1 MLEVRD
7 LSVAFGRTTVVT
19 GVDLDVSPGAHGVGL
34 VGESGSGKTT
44 IARCVVRLLD
54 PSGGAILFD
63 GADVTRVRGAALAA
77 YRRRVQVVLQDPD
90 GVLDPRMRVGPAL
103 TEVLRTHRVVPR
115 GSERDRAAALLDEV
129 GLPAAYV
136 ERYPHQLSGG
146 ERQRVAI
153 ARALAV
159 EPSLLVLDEPTS
171 ALDVTVQERV
181 LGLLERLRDTRD
193 LAYLLI
199 SHNLAVVGRMCSTVV
214 VLYLGR
220 VVETGPSRVV
230 LGTPAHPYTAALR
243 SAIPTLDRQASR
255 RRIVLP
261 GIPANPADPPSGCVF
276 HPRCPLA
283 VDRCRTE
290 APPLAP
296 VGSGRRAACHR
307 ADDML
312 AGADLTARTV

>member
-1 MLEVRD
+1 MLEVRG

-19 GVDLDVSPGAHGVGL
+19 GVDLDVPSGAHGVGL

-44 IARCVVRLLD
+44 IARCVVRLLE
-54 PSGGAILFD
+54 PSGGSVTFD
-63 GADVTRVRGAALAA
+63 GTDVTRVRGAALAA

-115 GSERDRAAALLDEV
+115 GEERARAQALLDEV
-129 GLPAAYV
+129 GLPAAYR

-146 ERQRVAI
+146 ERQRVAV

-159 EPSLLVLDEPTS
+159 EPELLVLDEPTS

-181 LGLLERLRDTRD
+181 LTLLERLRDTRE

-199 SHNLAVVGRMCSTVV
+199 SHNLAVVGRMCETIV

-220 VVETGPSRVV
+220 VVEAGPTRVV
-230 LGTPAHPYTAALR
+230 LGRPAHPYTAALR
-243 SAIPTLDRQASR
+243 SAIPTLDRHSADG
-255 RRIVLP
+255 RIVLP

-290 APPLAP
+290 APHLTPAA
-296 VGSGRRAACHR
+296 GSRRVACHR